1 MPDLARPVFFW
12 LRDAFRREIRIT
24 QSTECRGVEHT
35 RMVNQGCSRVSVK
48 NERARKKH
56 FVPKYKVLF
65 KFGGTSGGRTHDKR
79 IKSPLLYQ
87 LSYGPYAEVTCTAA
101 RLKL

>member
-1 MPDLARPVFFW
+1 MPDLARPAFFW
-12 LRDAFRREIRIT
+12 LRDAFRRKSRIAKL
-24 QSTECRGVEHT
+24 TESSSVENK
-35 RMVNQGCSRVSVK
+35 RMVSQGSVK

-87 LSYGPYAEVTCTAA
+87 LSYGPFAAVLCTLA